1 MPKRQLVPVK
11 KFTEHESDHTC
22 LKPVKEPSKLN
33 YTKVVCASL
42 KALNEPE
49 GSTHRKLFMHIY
61 RNYPINT
68 NKKKVVSK
76 MMMILKRGEKRGL
89 WKKIVAKRV
98 LNNRYKLLKDISGE
112 GTKKRKK
119 LAIGGQWPQLN
130 DATYNSS
137 SFVSVQ
143 VRFTDTICC
152 RHNEH
157 NSKILGPIWVT
168 CDHGVKL
175 FSSFS

>member
-119 LAIGGQWPQLN
+119 LASGGQWPQLN

-137 SFVSVQ
+137 AFVSVQ
-143 VRFTDTICC
+143 VRFTYTICC

-157 NSKILGPIWVT
+157 NSKILGPI

>member
-1 MPKRQLVPVK
+1 M
-11 KFTEHESDHTC
+11 
-22 LKPVKEPSKLN
+22 
-33 YTKVVCASL
+33 VCASL

-89 WKKIVAKRV
+89 WEKIVAKRV

-112 GTKKRKK
+112 RTKKRKK
-119 LAIGGQWPQLN
+119 LAIGGQWGVQLK
-130 DATYNSS
+130 DAAYNSAS
-137 SFVSVQ
+137 AFVPVQ
-143 VRFTDTICC
+143 VRFMHTISSLL
-152 RHNEH
+152 NVH
-157 NSKILGPIWVT
+157 NS
-168 CDHGVKL
+168 
-175 FSSFS
+175 